1 MAQRWSKKEVD
12 FETLRGKTIRAI
24 EGATKGS
31 EEITFF
37 CTDGSEYLMYHMQDC
52 CESVDV
58 EDIIG
63 DISDII
69 GQPILLAE
77 EVSNHEDAGIDSQ
90 TWTFYKLSTNR
101 GNVTIRWLGVSNG
114 YYSEEVSF
122 IEMQEPTR
130 PNWEV

>member
-1 MAQRWSKKEVD
+1 
-12 FETLRGKTIRAI
+12 
-24 EGATKGS
+24 
-31 EEITFF
+31 
-37 CTDGSEYLMYHMQDC
+37 MYHMQDC